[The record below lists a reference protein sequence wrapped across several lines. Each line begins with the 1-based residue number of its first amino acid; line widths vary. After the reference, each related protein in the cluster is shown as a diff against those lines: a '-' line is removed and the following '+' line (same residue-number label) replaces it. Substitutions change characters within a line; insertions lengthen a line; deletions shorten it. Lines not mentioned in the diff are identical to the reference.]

1 VCPATQKPTET
12 LVPFEG
18 SSLACRRAA
27 RVDPE
32 LRRLS

>member
-1 VCPATQKPTET
+1 M
-12 LVPFEG
+12 VPFEG